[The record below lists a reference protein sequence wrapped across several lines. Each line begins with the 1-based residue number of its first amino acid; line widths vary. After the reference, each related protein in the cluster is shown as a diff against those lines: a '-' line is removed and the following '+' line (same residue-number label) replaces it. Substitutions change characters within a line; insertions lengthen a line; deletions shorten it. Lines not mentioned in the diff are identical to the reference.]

1 MSSSTMTNVGDDNR
15 KPLVLAIAGA
25 AVGHFTP
32 VLHMCQ
38 HLINKGFDV
47 SILQASYFKPQ
58 IEAIGATFIALD
70 KECDWCQYDL
80 ALAGKPDGKFP
91 ERLKL
96 APGLET
102 LAYDLEHIFM
112 PYIPSQASSIRRAL
126 DVTQRRDPSRKLVM
140 LAENSILGILPLK
153 LVSDEKRA
161 LAPKILNVNVV
172 PLTYESVD
180 VGPFGTGLPPD
191 STPSGR
197 LRNKM
202 LHDLVR
208 NFALKGALAALRKYL
223 IEAGADPEHIPPPG
237 ELGFNIVYHPRV
249 YERVFQMCIPEVELP
264 RSDLPGHIEF
274 VGGLP
279 PKPVPKDYAL
289 PSWWTDI
296 TDNAR
301 MPEATRKKLV
311 VVCQGTF
318 ATNYE
323 HVILPTLEGLRDR
336 SDVLVVAILGKAG
349 AVLRSDF
356 SIPSNARVSDFLLY
370 DVVLPFA
377 DLWIQNGGYGGFQH
391 GIANGVPT
399 LLAGDTE
406 DKPEVA
412 ARAEFSGVGLSLHT
426 GKPKPEQIAHGVD
439 EVLGN
444 PKYKKRCEELKA
456 VMEEYNSLGKIEQTL
471 IDLAK

>member
-1 MSSSTMTNVGDDNR
+1 MTNVGDDNR

-126 DVTQRRDPSRKLVM
+126 EATQRRDPSRKLVM

-197 LRNKM
+197 
-202 LHDLVR
+202 
-208 NFALKGALAALRKYL
+208 
-223 IEAGADPEHIPPPG
+223 

-377 DLWIQNGGYGGFQH
+377 DIWIQNGGYGGFQH

-456 VMEEYNSLGKIEQTL
+456 VMEEYNSLGNIEQTL
-471 IDLAK
+471 IDLAV